1 MAKYLR
7 YMGEFLSH
15 ASIVWRVEILQYAD
29 APFEK
34 IGPLVFDADEALVI
48 EWNHAEK
55 EEAVCGSTATL
66 RVISPED

>member
-34 IGPLVFDADEALVI
+34 IGPLVFDADEFLEPIFFGNGEMIAQ
-48 EWNHAEK
+48 EW
-55 EEAVCGSTATL
+55 
-66 RVISPED
+66 